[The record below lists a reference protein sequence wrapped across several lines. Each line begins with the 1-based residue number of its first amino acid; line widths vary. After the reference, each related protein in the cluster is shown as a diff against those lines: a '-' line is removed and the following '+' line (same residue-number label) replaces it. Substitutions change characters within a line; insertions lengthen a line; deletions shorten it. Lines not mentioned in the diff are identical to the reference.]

1 MVIRVLLFALLAS
14 IAMPAHADERR
25 IVLASTTSTD
35 HSGLLADLVPRFTAR
50 TGIEVRVLAVG
61 TGQAF
66 DIARRGDAD
75 VLLVHD
81 RIGEEAFVA
90 AGHGHDRRD
99 VMYNDYILLGPSE
112 DPAGVRGS
120 DDVAAALRRIA
131 ASGSVFTSR
140 GDDSGTH
147 RTERR
152 LWALAGVDPSSR
164 GWYRELGSG
173 MGPTLNTS
181 VDLGAYTLSD
191 RATWARFR
199 NRRGLVILFQDDPP
213 MFNPYSSLLVSEQRH
228 PHLRHDLA
236 RTWHDW
242 LVSAEGQAAIATFRI
257 DGEQL
262 FFPNADGQVAP

>member
-1 MVIRVLLFALLAS
+1 MVIRILLPLLLAL
-14 IAMPAHADERR
+14 AFPAKAGEDRLL
-25 IVLASTTSTD
+25 LASTTSTD

-50 TGIEVRVLAVG
+50 TGIQVRVLAVG

-81 RIGEEAFVA
+81 RIGEDAFVA
-90 AGHGHDRRD
+90 AGHGRDRRD
-99 VMYNDYILLGPSE
+99 VMYNDYILLGPTD
-112 DPAGVRGS
+112 DPAGVR
-120 DDVAAALRRIA
+120 DAADVAGALRKIA
-131 ASGSVFTSR
+131 AKGSVFTSR

-147 RTERR
+147 RTELR
-152 LWALAGVDPSSR
+152 LWALAGVDPR
-164 GWYRELGSG
+164 RERWYRELGSG

-199 NRRGLVILFQDDPP
+199 NRRGLVVLFQGDPP
-213 MFNPYSSLLVSEQRH
+213 MFNPYSSVLVNEQRH

-236 RTWHDW
+236 RAWHDW
-242 LVSAEGQAAIATFRI
+242 LVSPEGQAAIATFRI
-257 DGEQL
+257 DGEQV
-262 FFPNADGQVAP
+262 FFPNADGRVAP

>member
-1 MVIRVLLFALLAS
+1 MVIRILLSLLLLVLALPTDAG
-14 IAMPAHADERR
+14 ERR

-81 RIGEEAFVA
+81 RIGEDAFLA

-99 VMYNDYILLGPSE
+99 VMYNDYILLGPAD
-112 DPAGVRGS
+112 DPAGVRDSG
-120 DDVAAALRRIA
+120 DVAEALRRIA
-131 ASGSVFTSR
+131 ANGSIFTSR

-152 LWALAGVDPSSR
+152 LWALAGLDPAGR
-164 GWYRELGSG
+164 RWYRELGSG

-213 MFNPYSSLLVSEQRH
+213 MFNPYSSLLVSAERH
-228 PHLRHDLA
+228 PHLRHELA
-236 RTWHDW
+236 RTWHEW
-242 LVSAEGQAAIATFRI
+242 LVSAEGQAAIAAFRI
-257 DGEQL
+257 EGEQL
-262 FFPNADGQVAP
+262 FFPNADGRVAP